1 VEGSG
6 GPAELEVLVN
16 TVPPRHRRRHLATA
30 GSLALIALLAVG
42 CGDDE
47 GDPEAQET
55 ETVFVDADGNVI
67 EDPTDGGGDGGD
79 VADDSGP
86 ALTQEQLEV
95 VVLTPENVGDG
106 WTGGPV
112 ESDDDSVA
120 PGCFGEISAISD
132 SLDPLEVAEY
142 DVEYAFGDS
151 GVPEVSSGASSYED
165 GNVVAQAF
173 AELSTVLGACTSLTG
188 PDSEGNTWDLTVT
201 TDETAVSDATD
212 DQINVIASGTLAD
225 TSGTEYEVT
234 LHQAYVRIGKNVI
247 TIGVT
252 DVSDQSALHAGYTQI
267 AIDRLIDVIIDSE
280 PDVTTGPQPVTHVG

>member
-1 VEGSG
+1 M
-6 GPAELEVLVN
+6 N
-16 TVPPRHRRRHLATA
+16 TVPTRHRRRHLATA

-67 EDPTDGGGDGGD
+67 EDQTDGDGGD
-79 VADDSGP
+79 VSDDSGP
-86 ALTQEQLEV
+86 ALTQEELEV
-95 VVLTPENVGDG
+95 VVLTPENVGEG

-142 DVEYAFGDS
+142 DVEYEFGDS

-165 GNVVAQAF
+165 GNAVAQAF
-173 AELSTVLGACTSLTG
+173 VELRTVLGACTSLSG
-188 PDSEGNTWDLTVT
+188 PDSDGNTWDLTVS

-212 DQINVIASGTLAD
+212 DQINVTASGTLTD
-225 TSGTEYEVT
+225 TSGTDYEVT
-234 LHQAYVRIGKNVI
+234 LHQTYVRIGKNVI

-280 PDVTTGPQPVTHVG
+280 PDLTTGPQPVTHVG

>member
-1 VEGSG
+1 M
-6 GPAELEVLVN
+6 N
-16 TVPPRHRRRHLATA
+16 TVPTRHRRRHLATA

-55 ETVFVDADGNVI
+55 ETVVVDADGNVI
-67 EDPTDGGGDGGD
+67 EDQTDGGGTD

-112 ESDDDSVA
+112 ESDEDSVA
-120 PGCFGEISAISD
+120 PGCFGEISAISN

-142 DVEYAFGDS
+142 DVEYEFGDA
-151 GVPEVSSGASSYED
+151 GVPEVSSGASSYQD
-165 GNVVAQAF
+165 GNAVADGVRRAQHRARRLHVGDRPRQRRQHLGPGGQHGRDRGQRRHRRPDQRHRVRHPRPTRPGPSY
-173 AELSTVLGACTSLTG
+173 EL
-188 PDSEGNTWDLTVT
+188 
-201 TDETAVSDATD
+201 
-212 DQINVIASGTLAD
+212 
-225 TSGTEYEVT
+225 T
-234 LHQAYVRIGKNVI
+234 LHQTYVRIGKNVI

-252 DVSDQSALHAGYTQI
+252 DVSDQSELHAGYAQI

-280 PDVTTGPQPVTHVG
+280 PDQTTGPQPA

>member
-1 VEGSG
+1 M
-6 GPAELEVLVN
+6 N
-16 TVPPRHRRRHLATA
+16 TVPTRHRRRHLATA

-55 ETVFVDADGNVI
+55 ETVVVDADGNVI
-67 EDPTDGGGDGGD
+67 EDQTDGGGTD

-112 ESDDDSVA
+112 ESDEDSVA
-120 PGCFGEISAISD
+120 PGCFGEISAISN

-142 DVEYAFGDS
+142 DVEYEFGDA
-151 GVPEVSSGASSYED
+151 GVPEVSSGASSYQD
-165 GNVVAQAF
+165 GNAVADAF
-173 AELSTVLGACTSLTG
+173 VELSTVLGACTSVTG
-188 PDSEGNTWDLTVT
+188 PDSDGNTWDLAVS

-212 DQINVIASGTLAD
+212 DQINVTASGTLTD
-225 TSGTEYEVT
+225 TSGTDYEVT
-234 LHQAYVRIGKNVI
+234 LHQTYVRIGKNVI

-252 DVSDQSALHAGYTQI
+252 DVSDQTELHAGYAQI

-280 PDVTTGPQPVTHVG
+280 PDQTTGPQPA